1 MNNIMNKILN
11 CDDIWKY
18 IIIPYIGP
26 RLFRCSEL
34 RSVSTRFSELFPP
47 CHLKSKYIKVPS
59 DKYKT
64 LEDAYQYI
72 SDLLYGYCYCSGDY
86 TKPPEIWLDYGIY
99 ENINNTIRIP
109 VIIRGMGMD
118 RTIIKN
124 GFKFEINETWDKYI
138 APINP
143 TLEGL
148 SINSN
153 GVCKDGILYSGVNC
167 LYINSCKIEKC
178 RGFGIKGIN
187 IKLNIVN
194 SIICNIKNIG
204 IHLSYNSIINIDNLE
219 IHNCGLGISIVNL
232 KKKIPSIFNNI
243 KVHHNNC

>member
-124 GFKFEINETWDKYI
+124 GFKFEINDTILFGRES
-138 APINP
+138 A
-143 TLEGL
+143 
-148 SINSN
+148 
-153 GVCKDGILYSGVNC
+153 GVPERIHKLMKHK
-167 LYINSCKIEKC
+167 LKIPMEDRK
-178 RGFGIKGIN
+178 RS
-187 IKLNIVN
+187 LNISSSVA
-194 SIICNIKNIG
+194 IILAESFKQN
-204 IHLSYNSIINIDNLE
+204 
-219 IHNCGLGISIVNL
+219 
-232 KKKIPSIFNNI
+232 KIF
-243 KVHHNNC
+243 